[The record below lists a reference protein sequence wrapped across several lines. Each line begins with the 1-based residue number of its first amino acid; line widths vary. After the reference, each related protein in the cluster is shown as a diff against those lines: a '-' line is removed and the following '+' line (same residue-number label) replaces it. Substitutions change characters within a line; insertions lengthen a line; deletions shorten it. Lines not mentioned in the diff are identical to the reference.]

1 MMFSHAL
8 TNYQISSSCARPVLN
23 SMKQIF
29 REVTGPSDGW
39 SLNSDFRKVVF
50 LRMCSTDFTNT
61 NSLMYSTADAL
72 FCLRR
77 GLTNQP
83 GVTQLFSKPSC
94 RSLAKDWQFSHGSL
108 EAGNWPNKKIPK
120 QNARGKRGSRSLIWW
135 APWRIEK
142 TPGLT
147 LSKLSDEVSN
157 RFKVCEDLW
166 RCPSSGRLFRTTPH

>member
-39 SLNSDFRKVVF
+39 SLNSDFRKVFF

-72 FCLRR
+72 CCLRR

-83 GVTQLFSKPSC
+83 GAQLFSKPPC

-108 EAGNWPNKKIPK
+108 EAGNWPNKNPETKC
-120 QNARGKRGSRSLIWW
+120 QGKERFEISHLMSPLAHLNEPGVQVETFRRSFESI
-135 APWRIEK
+135 
-142 TPGLT
+142 
-147 LSKLSDEVSN
+147 
-157 RFKVCEDLW
+157 
-166 RCPSSGRLFRTTPH
+166 